1 MAKNNLQ
8 QSLFPLEEMEQE
20 AIAFLRENEPA
31 EGYFVGF
38 SGGKDSIC
46 CLHLCKLAGVKH
58 QAFYSCT
65 RIDPPEVVR
74 MIRQHYHEV
83 TFLYPEMTFWE
94 GIKKKSPPLR
104 MKRWCCDVL
113 KKQADT
119 RCDLLHKVFGQRK
132 EESAKRA
139 SRPRIDKYKKKA
151 IWYKPI
157 FEWSE
162 WHVWEFIEKYGL
174 VYPSLYDEGFNR
186 IGCVICPFVFHK
198 TPNAQKRLAQAKERW
213 PGMFKT
219 FEKVCREWF
228 ENKVANGLGENRRY
242 ETFEEYME
250 AYYRGFE

>member
-74 MIRQHYHEV
+74 MIRQHYPEV
-83 TFLYPEMTFWE
+83 TFLYPKMTFWE

-104 MKRWCCDVL
+104 MQRWCCDIL
-113 KKQADT
+113 KKKPSDKIELGH
-119 RCDLLHKVFGQRK
+119 RIFGQRK
-132 EESAKRA
+132 EESAIRA
-139 SRPRIDKYKKKA
+139 ARRRVDEYKNKLT
-151 IWYKPI
+151 WYKPI

-162 WHVWEFIEKYGL
+162 WHVWEFIEKYNL
-174 VYPSLYDEGFNR
+174 VYPSLYDEGFSR
-186 IGCVICPFVFHK
+186 IGCIICPFHFGK
-198 TPNAQKRLAQAKERW
+198 SQAAQHRLAHFKKRW
-213 PGMFKT
+213 PTMFKT
-219 FEKVCREWF
+219 FEKVCCEWF
-228 ENKVANGLGENRRY
+228 EDRMANRHYNNQKHQ
-242 ETFEEYME
+242 TFEEYIK